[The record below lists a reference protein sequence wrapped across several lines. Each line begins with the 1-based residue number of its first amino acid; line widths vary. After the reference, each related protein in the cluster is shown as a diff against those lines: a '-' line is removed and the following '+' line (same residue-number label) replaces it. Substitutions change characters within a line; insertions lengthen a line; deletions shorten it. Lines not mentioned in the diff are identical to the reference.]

1 MKIGQIF
8 RYPTPKDRE
17 REDIDGFPNFSFH
30 TDFPD
35 GNFVMMESGINPIGK
50 CKHEGVSRTPAILTS
65 SSPHKTGSLDT
76 PWQDFY
82 NVAKGHIR
90 YFGDNKSPDLKPE
103 EKTGN
108 KALLNQFEI
117 HNSNDPEIRKHA
129 CPIIFFKRVP
139 INNKVKGYVEFNGFG
154 VITNAERVVQYR
166 RKTNSDFVN
175 YCFDFAVLDMSAEN
189 EGFNW
194 EWINSRR
201 DKSVSIEETLS
212 KAPSAWKEWIK
223 KGNKALGGLRR
234 NVSKLNVLSTSEQKP
249 ETGSRE
255 LKTLEEIYD
264 FYSEP
269 ASSKKRFENL
279 ASIVTEHL
287 IRKSATYKSGWITR
301 GSGDSGID
309 FIGRMDVGSGFG
321 SAKVIVLGQAKC
333 ERLNSPTGGTHIAR
347 TVAKLKRGWLGVYVT
362 TSYFSDKVQIEILED
377 KYPILL
383 INGKRLSQEVN
394 EIIFDQG
401 YRNVKEYLEDIDSR
415 YEGAIKYRDPE
426 EILFD

>member
-8 RYPTPKDRE
+8 RYPQQKKRE
-17 REDIDGFPNFSFH
+17 EESVDDLPNFSFH

-35 GNFVMMESGINPIGK
+35 GKLVLMESGINPIGLVK
-50 CKHEGVSRTPAILTS
+50 NKDVSRTPAILTS
-65 SSPHKTGSLDT
+65 SSPHKIGSIDT

-90 YFGDNKSPDLKPE
+90 YFGDNKSPDVKPE
-103 EKTGN
+103 EKAGN

-117 HNSNDPEIRKHA
+117 HNSSDPEIRKHA
-129 CPIIFFKRVP
+129 CPIIFFKKVTV
-139 INNKVKGYVEFNGFG
+139 NKNPKGYREFNGFG
-154 VITNAERVVQYR
+154 VIINAERIVQHN

-189 EGFNW
+189 EEFDW

-201 DKSVSIEETLS
+201 DESVSIEKTLS
-212 KAPSAWKEWIK
+212 KAPSAWKDWVK
-223 KGNKALGGLRR
+223 KGNKALDRLRR

-249 ETGSRE
+249 ESGSRE
-255 LKTLEEIYD
+255 LKTLKAVYD
-264 FYSEP
+264 FYSKSD
-269 ASSKKRFENL
+269 SSKKRFENL

-287 IRKSATYKSGWITR
+287 VRKSASYKSGWITR

-333 ERLNSPTGGTHIAR
+333 ESLDRPTGGNHIAR

-383 INGKRLSQEVN
+383 INGRKLSQEVN

-401 YRNVKEYLEDIDSR
+401 YKNVKEYLEDIDSR